1 MLDIAYLIQYSITIT
16 ICTGKPPKNFVT
28 GYCDIHFIVVI
39 CNQILNVLIFSTD
52 NKHFIYTQ
60 SVNVNTVVFKTS
72 VFCWSNA

>member
-1 MLDIAYLIQYSITIT
+1 MLDIAYLTQYSITVT
-16 ICTGKPPKNFVT
+16 ICTGKPPQNFVT
-28 GYCDIHFIVVI
+28 GFCDIQFIVVI

-60 SVNVNTVVFKTS
+60 SVSVNTVVFKMS